1 MTLEKLCLKIEDF
14 KPDMKRKDIYILLF
28 EFLAVMLTLGVF
40 VCIAITSV
48 TEMLSLLIGGV
59 IVVFGVTVVT
69 LISVTETEE
78 IFNSFQKYMR
88 LWWVVVLIEVALS
101 IVIKL
106 FV

>member
-1 MTLEKLCLKIEDF
+1 MTLEKLCLKIESF
-14 KPDMKRKDIYILLF
+14 KSDMKRKDIYILLF
-28 EFLAVMLTLGVF
+28 EFLAVMLMLGVF

-48 TEMLSLLIGGV
+48 TEMLALLIGGV

>member
-1 MTLEKLCLKIEDF
+1 MTLEKLCLKIESF
-14 KPDMKRKDIYILLF
+14 KSDMKRKDIYILLF
-28 EFLAVMLTLGVF
+28 EFLAVMLMLGVF

-48 TEMLSLLIGGV
+48 TEMLALLIGGV

-88 LWWVVVLIEVALS
+88 LWWVIVLIEVALS

>member
-14 KPDMKRKDIYILLF
+14 KPGMKRKDIYILLF
-28 EFLAVMLTLGVF
+28 EFLAVMLMLGVF

-48 TEMLSLLIGGV
+48 TEMLALLVGGV
-59 IVVFGVTVVT
+59 IVVFGLTVVT
-69 LISVTETEE
+69 LIGITETEE
-78 IFNSFQKYMR
+78 MFDIFQKYMR
-88 LWWVVVLIEVALS
+88 LWWVAVLVEVALS

>member
-1 MTLEKLCLKIEDF
+1 MTLEKLCLRIEGF

-48 TEMLSLLIGGV
+48 TEMLALLVGGV
-59 IVVFGVTVVT
+59 IVVFGLTVVT
-69 LISVTETEE
+69 LIGITETEE
-78 IFNSFQKYMR
+78 MFDTFQKYMK
-88 LWWVVVLIEVALS
+88 LWWVAILIEIALS
-101 IVIKL
+101 VVIKL

>member
-1 MTLEKLCLKIEDF
+1 MTLEKLCLKIESF
-14 KPDMKRKDIYILLF
+14 KSDMKRKDIYILLF
-28 EFLAVMLTLGVF
+28 EFLAVMLMLGVF

-48 TEMLSLLIGGV
+48 TEMLALLIGGV

-88 LWWVVVLIEVALS
+88 LWWVVVLIELALS